1 MNSPR
6 AGRIGILIAA
16 FLALAMLSLPG
27 GAAAKDR
34 NRDRIP
40 DRWEKQH
47 KLSLKKNQR
56 KLDQDRDGLRNRG
69 EWLAG
74 TNPRDRDSDDD
85 GTIDGKEHAGFV
97 AAYDAEAGTLTVT
110 LYGGGEIAGSVSS
123 RTEVECEGES
133 RDHSDHGTGRPSR
146 RSGSSA
152 SRSSM
157 SRGEDESEDDDGSEH
172 ESEDDD
178 GSEHESEDSES
189 EDEDENGS
197 GSCSL
202 ADLAP
207 GVIVHEAEVRY
218 RATGAV
224 FTELEI
230 EKSVPAG

>member
-6 AGRIGILIAA
+6 TGRIGILIAV

-47 KLSLKKNQR
+47 KLSLHKNQR

-74 TNPRDRDSDDD
+74 TSPRDRDSDDD
-85 GTIDGKEHAGFV
+85 GTIDGKENAGFV
-97 AAYDAEAGTLTVT
+97 AEYDADAGTLTVT
-110 LYGGGEIAGSVSS
+110 LYAGGNISGSVDS
-123 RTEVECEGES
+123 RTEVECEDES
-133 RDHSDHGTGRPSR
+133 GDDADQGAGQSSR
-146 RSGSSA
+146 RGGSA
-152 SRSSM
+152 SSSSSM
-157 SRGEDESEDDDGSEH
+157 SRDEDESGDDNGSEDESED
-172 ESEDDD
+172 ES
-178 GSEHESEDSES
+178 GDSES
-189 EDEDENGS
+189 DDHEGHGS

-202 ADLAP
+202 DDLAP

-218 RATGAV
+218 RAAGAV
-224 FTELEI
+224 FTGLEI
-230 EKSVPAG
+230 EKPVPAG